1 MSAKPAWTS
10 EVHARRSRRRSCV
23 PLPSQNPERGLCDKV
38 RKAVRQCKK
47 QSQVHVQGPVSTTES
62 ELPDGCSRPSPLLRS
77 NPRLDVD
84 SKYMLTSCVPRIY
97 SSMPRRTPTPSRES
111 HPSGAEGDQ
120 QPPHSAPQTS
130 CSGVVEAPTSIDV
143 YINDVVEKVPRC
155 SWILL
160 DQQGSQVA
168 NEKMLCVA
176 AGGGKIF
183 LEAASLLR
191 YVPEERLTAR
201 AVEANFKR
209 AAKGTS
215 LLALRH
221 AALIMSCVY
230 ERDAQGLQYPKILP
244 QPLGVFTSCPFSDE
258 LIALV
263 RRTEGIIV
271 SRVQAAQAHARATS
285 RPRQLAVQR
294 GETLPKSM
302 LQKGFQANQEFQV
315 FARRRF
321 GNLIRAWFAMDAE
334 ENLRLGYQHFV
345 RRCDHIGFRGN
356 ISALWQY
363 LDSDRTGS
371 VTILEI
377 DPAASRVLANFK
389 LLIERRFDG
398 SVEDAFQFMD
408 DTKSNRV
415 TKDECR
421 NKLKQVG
428 YNGPVNVLFDLLDRR
443 GYGFVTLDDVTFL
456 NTWHPPAFLF
466 HAPKVK
472 HWKRIKEELRELH
485 PSLLHMWRKVFD
497 RDGVM
502 RLSWD
507 KFVQIFQSIGSAD
520 ATASQVFPQALSDIA
535 GVWRAMDAECCGW
548 ILLRDFD
555 LESFEALSV
564 FKRWAEGTHGS
575 LVKAFHALDGGNG
588 RLSRGELKKAA
599 RGESG
604 CRADLDLVFEGLDVE
619 ESSLLV
625 ENDVRF
631 LDRWDLDWEDLE
643 VEARKS
649 RRFQNDP
656 DTTC

>member
-1 MSAKPAWTS
+1 
-10 EVHARRSRRRSCV
+10 
-23 PLPSQNPERGLCDKV
+23 
-38 RKAVRQCKK
+38 
-47 QSQVHVQGPVSTTES
+47 
-62 ELPDGCSRPSPLLRS
+62 
-77 NPRLDVD
+77 
-84 SKYMLTSCVPRIY
+84 
-97 SSMPRRTPTPSRES
+97 
-111 HPSGAEGDQ
+111 
-120 QPPHSAPQTS
+120 
-130 CSGVVEAPTSIDV
+130 
-143 YINDVVEKVPRC
+143 
-155 SWILL
+155 
-160 DQQGSQVA
+160 
-168 NEKMLCVA
+168 
-176 AGGGKIF
+176 
-183 LEAASLLR
+183 
-191 YVPEERLTAR
+191 
-201 AVEANFKR
+201 
-209 AAKGTS
+209 
-215 LLALRH
+215 
-221 AALIMSCVY
+221 
-230 ERDAQGLQYPKILP
+230 
-244 QPLGVFTSCPFSDE
+244 
-258 LIALV
+258 
-263 RRTEGIIV
+263 
-271 SRVQAAQAHARATS
+271 
-285 RPRQLAVQR
+285 
-294 GETLPKSM
+294 
-302 LQKGFQANQEFQV
+302 
-315 FARRRF
+315 
-321 GNLIRAWFAMDAE
+321 
-334 ENLRLGYQHFV
+334 
-345 RRCDHIGFRGN
+345 
-356 ISALWQY
+356 
-363 LDSDRTGS
+363 
-371 VTILEI
+371 
-377 DPAASRVLANFK
+377 
-389 LLIERRFDG
+389 
-398 SVEDAFQFMD
+398 MD

-472 HWKRIKEELRELH
+472 HWKPIKEELRELH